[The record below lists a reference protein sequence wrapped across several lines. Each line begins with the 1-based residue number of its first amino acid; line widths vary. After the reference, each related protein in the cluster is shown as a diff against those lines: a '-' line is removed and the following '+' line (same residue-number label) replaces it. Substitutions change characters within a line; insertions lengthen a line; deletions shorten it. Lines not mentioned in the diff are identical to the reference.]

1 MRKKPQKDFNTGLL
15 PDAIVRLGYEDGLK
29 HLNKEKRM
37 TAQAQIKKENTERKE
52 AEASFDFFPGGEAMW
67 WPFRSVSKA
76 LLQTQS
82 NALAYLEANRR
93 LIDEM
98 RNILRKEQELVIELS
113 ETALKKPASSG
124 AVTVPGNVNEM
135 FGRAVMGIRE
145 LGEAWIDAQVR
156 SLDTMRLIEDTRR
169 PSAEDD
175 ARIEAEAA

>member
-1 MRKKPQKDFNTGLL
+1 MRSKPRKDFTTGLL

-29 HLNKEKRM
+29 HLNKEKPM
-37 TAQAQIKKENTERKE
+37 VAQAQIKKENTEREE
-52 AEASFDFFPGGEAMW
+52 AEARFDFFPGGEAMW

-98 RNILRKEQELVIELS
+98 RNILRKEQVLVIELS
-113 ETALKKPASSG
+113 EAVLKKSASPG
-124 AVTVPGNVNEM
+124 AIAGPGDVNEM

-156 SLDTMRLIEDTRR
+156 SLDTMRSIEDARR
-169 PSAEDD
+169 TSAEDD
-175 ARIEAEAA
+175 AHIEAEAA